1 MAKLRGSNFHSS
13 EDVISNK
20 QNENRGAKAGG
31 NLAKSA
37 ERASLA
43 IVAITCF
50 EIIIMIGS

>member
-20 QNENRGAKAGG
+20 QSENRGAKAGG
-31 NLAKSA
+31 NL